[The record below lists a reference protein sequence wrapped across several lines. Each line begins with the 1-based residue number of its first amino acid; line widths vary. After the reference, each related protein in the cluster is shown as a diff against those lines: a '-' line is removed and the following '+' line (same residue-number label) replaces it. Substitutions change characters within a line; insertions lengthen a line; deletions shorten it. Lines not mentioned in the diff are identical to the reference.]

1 MHFKNLAI
9 TAVVLAAASFAAPA
23 AAVTNLIKN
32 GISYQEA
39 LEMPEPRAVWLSAAF
54 SIAGGAKLEFLSPE
68 MEAEIDAFLSAQQSM
83 KPPA

>member
-32 GISYQEA
+32 GSFEA
-39 LEMPEPRAVWLSAAF
+39 GAVGT
-54 SIAGGAKLEFLSPE
+54 GGFL
-68 MEAEIDAFLSAQQSM
+68 Q
-83 KPPA
+83 